1 MKPLKGADAPAGV
14 VTLSVL
20 GPASA
25 PVVTVTRNESE
36 VAVPPGPIVAVM
48 PPPLKTA
55 AVAPPRFVPVTA
67 IIKTLP
73 GAAVLG
79 VIAVIAGVED
89 ITVEL
94 TVTVCEVDNPPP
106 GEGFV
111 TLIAS
116 AVGTARLEL
125 GRYASSFVDDRYV
138 VTSRESP

>member
-1 MKPLKGADAPAGV
+1 M
-14 VTLSVL
+14 
-20 GPASA
+20 
-25 PVVTVTRNESE
+25 
-36 VAVPPGPIVAVM
+36 VAVTPL
-48 PPPLKTA
+48 PLKTA
-55 AVAPPRFVPVTA
+55 AVAPLRFVPVTA

>member
-1 MKPLKGADAPAGV
+1 MKPLNGADAPAGV

-73 GAAVLG
+73 GAAVIG
-79 VIAVIAGVED
+79 EIAVIAGVAWVEA
-89 ITVEL
+89 ITVKPSEA
-94 TVTVCEVDNPPP
+94 EVPPP
-106 GEGFV
+106 GSGLN
-111 TLIAS
+111 TD
-116 AVGTARLEL
+116 T
-125 GRYASSFVDDRYV
+125 
-138 VTSRESP
+138 

>member
-1 MKPLKGADAPAGV
+1 MPAGV
-14 VTLSVL
+14 VILSVL

-25 PVVTVTRNESE
+25 VDGTVTNSESE
-36 VAVPPGPIVAVM
+36 VAVPPGPIMTVT

-55 AVAPPRFVPVTA
+55 AVAPLRFVPVTA

-73 GAAVLG
+73 GTAVLG
-79 VIAVIAGVED
+79 VIAVIAGVEGM
-89 ITVEL
+89 TVEL
-94 TVTVCEVDNPPP
+94 TVIVCEVDNPPP